1 MTEGLVTTPERA
13 DWQPFVQDA
22 IARNVGKLPSDC
34 AEATM
39 RLLAIAGP
47 ELNGCSFDVETDFD
61 EVDRRRAEIARE
73 RWLTMR
79 LRPLPMMSG

>member
-1 MTEGLVTTPERA
+1 
-13 DWQPFVQDA
+13 
-22 IARNVGKLPSDC
+22 
-34 AEATM
+34 M

-61 EVDRRRAEIARE
+61 EVDRRRADIARE

-79 LRPLPMMSG
+79 LRPLGASGG